1 MFTPLRL
8 AQMLEIETCIQTF
21 PHLARAYQN
30 EVWSLYQEQEAMA
43 YPFDDGVIE
52 AINRIMDL

>member
-8 AQMLEIETCIQTF
+8 AQVLEIETCIQTF
-21 PHLARAYQN
+21 PHLARVYQ
-30 EVWSLYQEQEAMA
+30 EKVWALHQEQEAMS

-52 AINRIMDL
+52 AINRIMAL